1 MGAGTA
7 LFLAAAGFLGGLVD
21 SVVGGGGVIT
31 LPAFLVAGLP
41 VQSAL
46 GTNKLAGTS
55 ASTTATVV
63 FARAGRVDGRLQR
76 RGAPLAL
83 LFGAAGAVTATRTD
97 PSALRLLV
105 VVAVVVSAGWAV
117 LRPSGPDRVP
127 QPSRRATGL
136 GLAAIAAVGFYD
148 GLLGPGTG
156 LFLFAILTG
165 PLQLG
170 FINAAGN
177 GRALNLASN
186 LGALVLFALLGHVNV
201 FYGLVMAAG
210 VILGARLGAR
220 LTLARGAGFVRPMLV
235 VACLLLV
242 ARLVAQSL
250 GH

>member
-1 MGAGTA
+1 MSPTTA
-7 LFLAAAGFLGGLVD
+7 AFLAAAGFLGGLVD

-55 ASTTATVV
+55 ASTTATLV
-63 FARAGRVDGRLQR
+63 FAGAGRVDRKLQLR
-76 RGAPLAL
+76 AAPVAL
-83 LFGAAGAVTATRTD
+83 LFAAAGAVTATRTD

-105 VVAVVVSAGWAV
+105 IVAVLVSAAWAV
-117 LRPSGPDRVP
+117 LRPGLPERPP
-127 QPSRRATGL
+127 QPSRRASLLAL
-136 GLAAIAAVGFYD
+136 GGIAAVGFYD

-156 LFLFAILTG
+156 LFFFAILTG

-170 FINAAGN
+170 FIDGAGN

-186 LGALVLFALLGHVNV
+186 VGALLLFALLGHVNV
-201 FYGLVMAAG
+201 LYGLVMAAG
-210 VILGARLGAR
+210 VVLGARLGAR
-220 LTLARGAGFVRPMLV
+220 LTLARGAAFVRPMLV

-242 ARLVAQSL
+242 GRLVL
-250 GH
+250 GTHV